1 MENATNGLIMA
12 GSVLISVIVL
22 SLFVYLFS
30 SMGSSAKE
38 FQENMDKTAILKF
51 NEPFEKYIGRV
62 DITPHEVL
70 TAYNLAKE
78 KNRQTI
84 ANGDVNGSNDGYII
98 IDVQVKGV
106 NIENV
111 DITEFLV
118 HEDEKEV
125 LYKCDPDK
133 VEYGNVKYDGITEQT
148 ARISKIVFERVK

>member
-30 SMGSSAKE
+30 SMGSTAKE
-38 FQENMDKTAILKF
+38 FQENIDRTAILKF
-51 NEPFEKYIGRV
+51 NEPFEKYIGRE

-70 TAYNLAKE
+70 TAVNLAKE
-78 KNRQTI
+78 RNNQTI
-84 ANGDVNGSNDGYII
+84 SNGESGKENDGYII
-98 IDVQVKGV
+98 IDVEVRGGESV
-106 NIENV
+106 E

-118 HEDEKEV
+118 NPVNEDV
-125 LYKCDPDK
+125 FYKCDPEK
-133 VEYGNVKYDGITEQT
+133 VEYGTAEYDGIIDET